1 MTKLP
6 KGAYIGAVA
15 AGLALGLVF
24 GLGRILP
31 TPMIK
36 ITWEHRSSDDSSF
49 RPAAPTEGGEEV
61 VLVYLGAASCG
72 WSNID
77 GLPDAV
83 RRIRDHWYALTRGE
97 AGTGFATVGIARDVN
112 IDAGIEHLAKY
123 GPFDEA
129 VVGRGWLNVG
139 FFKYVY
145 GEMPGPAAT
154 PQVLVVQR
162 TVHRTGGQ
170 TWISDERVLRR
181 FVGAD
186 EIMQWHRGEVDSA
199 RLSGPDLEHR
209 TRESGPDLYE
219 YGSHLTPGLA
229 EVKGPSGWT
238 TAMAPAI
245 RSCPSFSYS

>member
-1 MTKLP
+1 MTKS
-6 KGAYIGAVA
+6 KGVSIGAVA
-15 AGLALGLVF
+15 TGLVLGLVF

-36 ITWEHRSSDDSSF
+36 ITWEDRSSDDSSF

-97 AGTGFATVGIARDVN
+97 AGTGFATVGIARDLN

-154 PQVLVVQR
+154 PQVLVVER

-170 TWISDERVLRR
+170 TWISDERILRR

-186 EIMQWHRGEVDSA
+186 EIMQWDRGDVDSA
-199 RLSGPDLEHR
+199 RLSRPDLGHGI
-209 TRESGPDLYE
+209 RESGPDLCESWYLPDT
-219 YGSHLTPGLA
+219 GPRRGH
-229 EVKGPSGWT
+229 VPSGGQ
-238 TAMAPAI
+238 TAWLP
-245 RSCPSFSYS
+245 